1 MKQCYSEVLERQA
14 AVHCQITFWLTFL
27 YALCG
32 VRRTKAQMLR
42 CTLPLNIGQG
52 ILLRLFSALQPA
64 LQICHLPVQ
73 NLPFAAGLHQPPL
86 KLHATYR
93 SEYQVTYFVWRIA
106 DQGQTSSLLSV
117 RIPVHTAAVQYWR

>member
-1 MKQCYSEVLERQA
+1 
-14 AVHCQITFWLTFL
+14 
-27 YALCG
+27 
-32 VRRTKAQMLR
+32 MLR